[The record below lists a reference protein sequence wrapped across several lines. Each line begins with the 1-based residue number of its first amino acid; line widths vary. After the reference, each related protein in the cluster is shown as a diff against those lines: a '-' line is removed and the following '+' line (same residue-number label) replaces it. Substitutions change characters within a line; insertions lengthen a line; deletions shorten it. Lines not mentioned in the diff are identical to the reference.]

1 MTVVDFTSERQV
13 QVSVLRKTLKS
24 SVRKG
29 PQLPAG
35 KLQPFLDS
43 FVAVAEI
50 IMLVNSIDPLAPYKV
65 SDDLIL
71 ELVNVTAL
79 IKLDP
84 EGAAAAACWIEI
96 IEPHNLAKHQPRGGY
111 PLDNR
116 QIQMTCAKSAGVRL
130 GDEIRARVVR

>member
-1 MTVVDFTSERQV
+1 
-13 QVSVLRKTLKS
+13 
-24 SVRKG
+24 
-29 PQLPAG
+29 
-35 KLQPFLDS
+35 
-43 FVAVAEI
+43 
-50 IMLVNSIDPLAPYKV
+50 MLINSIDPLAPYKV

-79 IKLDP
+79 IKIDP

-111 PLDNR
+111 VLDNR

-130 GDEIRARVVR
+130 GDEIRLRVVR

>member
-1 MTVVDFTSERQV
+1 
-13 QVSVLRKTLKS
+13 
-24 SVRKG
+24 
-29 PQLPAG
+29 
-35 KLQPFLDS
+35 
-43 FVAVAEI
+43 
-50 IMLVNSIDPLAPYKV
+50 MLVNSIDALAPYKV

-79 IKLDP
+79 IKIDS

-111 PLDNR
+111 LLDNR
-116 QIQMTCAKSAGVRL
+116 QIQMTCARSSGVQL